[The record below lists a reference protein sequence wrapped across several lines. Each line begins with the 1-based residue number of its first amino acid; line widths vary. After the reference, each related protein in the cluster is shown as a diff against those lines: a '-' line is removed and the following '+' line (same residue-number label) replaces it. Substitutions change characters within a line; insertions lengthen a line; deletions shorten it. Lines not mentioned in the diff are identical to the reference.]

1 MKEPTR
7 QKILQAVRQLTAQH
21 GVAPT
26 LTELAE
32 AVDIRSR
39 SNVLFHLRKLEA
51 EGLIARTPQTHRGI
65 TLVTPP
71 PAFNPALMEGDFQI
85 PLRGIVAA
93 GKPVEAILTDELV
106 SIPRDLLLST
116 TRDRAFA
123 LRVRGDSMIDEHIC
137 DGDLLIVKAQQT
149 AHNGQKVIAL
159 IDGTEATVKK
169 IFFDPGAVR
178 LEPANPLF
186 QPIIVQPP
194 HTLQIQGIVIA
205 SLRRYE

>member
-7 QKILQAVRQLTAQH
+7 QKILQVIKQFTAQH

-26 LTELAE
+26 LTELAA

-51 EGLIARTPQTHRGI
+51 DGLIARSPQTHRGI
-65 TLVTPP
+65 TLVNS
-71 PAFNPALMEGDFQI
+71 PAIDRGMLENDLQI

-93 GKPVEAILTDELV
+93 GKPVEAVLTDELV
-106 SIPRDLLLST
+106 SIPRDLLLAAS
-116 TRDRAFA
+116 RASAFA

-178 LEPANPLF
+178 LEPANPLY
-186 QPIIVQPP
+186 QPIIVRPP
-194 HTLQIQGIVIA
+194 QTIRIQGVVIA

>member
-7 QKILQAVRQLTAQH
+7 QKILQAVKRLTAQQ

-65 TLVTPP
+65 TLVNPP
-71 PAFNPALMEGDFQI
+71 PLNPPAMETDFSI

-93 GKPVEAILTDELV
+93 GKPVEAVLTDELV
-106 SIPRDLLLST
+106 SIPRDLLLSAS
-116 TRDRAFA
+116 RDRAFA

-137 DGDLLIVKAQQT
+137 DGDLLIVKAQET

-169 IFFDPGAVR
+169 IFFDPGAIR
-178 LEPANPLF
+178 LEPANPLY
-186 QPIIVQPP
+186 QPIIVKPP
-194 HTLQIQGIVIA
+194 HTIRIQGVVIA